1 MYHEICLFFFQ
12 VHQSLGD
19 IFGDLQSKD
28 LQLTLAM
35 QDLSIATE
43 EIKQAAEYR
52 SRLECLER
60 YVYYG
65 YHIIASNCDKPSY
78 ACIMEIS
85 CGIRVFTNT
94 TKTTMSSV

>member
-1 MYHEICLFFFQ
+1 MAKKPLPKQQNYLEISCFQ

-43 EIKQAAEYR
+43 EIKKAAEFR
-52 SRLECLER
+52 SRLESLER
-60 YVYYG
+60 YACVCYILSS
-65 YHIIASNCDKPSY
+65 HI
-78 ACIMEIS
+78 ACPYNII
-85 CGIRVFTNT
+85 IVVF
-94 TKTTMSSV
+94 V

>member
-1 MYHEICLFFFQ
+1 M
-12 VHQSLGD
+12 HQSLGD

-43 EIKQAAEYR
+43 EIKQAAEFR

-60 YVYYG
+60 Y
-65 YHIIASNCDKPSY
+65 IILRLLYNGNFDKPIDLHVY
-78 ACIMEIS
+78 ILALRKYPVE
-85 CGIRVFTNT
+85 
-94 TKTTMSSV
+94 